1 MRASSRAR
9 ASPLP
14 RVACLGYLAILV
26 LDRPLISRGVTVVLA
41 GSSQAQPPGE
51 RLEFAD
57 LRAAWAFL
65 APIAADSFQLPELQR
80 LAADL
85 TPDAVLHDVHDITGR
100 LALALVD
107 RRIAALRFKP
117 TAQSGDGGKRADAK
131 DGVGDGSDSAAELE
145 WIEARLL
152 DEDGV
157 GIANQKCVVVAP
169 DAQRHE
175 AYTDSLGTTR
185 INAIP
190 RGACKILYPELDV
203 AALPKSETARPTK
216 AEMRERFTAPELIVG
231 QTRGTAEV
239 HEFRLL
245 NLTLKVRLN
254 INPNDTHSRDDQF
267 ILHAVK
273 GSAAQKIIKTI
284 KDDKVPG
291 DDTVDLVYEHLW
303 REHRYTLEVDPGAE
317 GEPYNVFKDIP
328 LQQLVSH

>member
-1 MRASSRAR
+1 VRASSRAR

-51 RLEFAD
+51 RLEFTD

-85 TPDAVLHDVHDITGR
+85 TDAPLHDVHDITGR

-131 DGVGDGSDSAAELE
+131 DGAGDGSDSAAELE

-216 AEMRERFTAPELIVG
+216 AEMRERFTAGDLIAG
-231 QTRGTAEV
+231 QTRPTAEV